1 MKTTTVITGCSSGF
15 GKDLALKRARRGDRV
30 YATMRG
36 TEGKNA
42 AVAAELARVAASEGI
57 DLRVL
62 ELDVTS
68 TASVDAAA
76 AAILSESGAPDVLIN
91 NAGVMFTGLTEAFT
105 PEELAAQL
113 DVNVVGIHR
122 VSRAFLPGMRQH
134 GRGLIINL
142 SSIAGRLGAPFFGV
156 YHASKWAVEGYSMAL
171 RGELA
176 CCGIDV
182 VVVEPGPFAT
192 ALFHVSPQPTDLERR
207 VETYPPV
214 AHATF
219 KGLREAFNGMFNDPN
234 TPTDPAMVVDEI
246 DALIDTPAGTRPFRT
261 VVGVDV
267 GVRERNAAVEPF
279 DAAVLA
285 AFGMS
290 EFATL
295 APGPST

>member
-1 MKTTTVITGCSSGF
+1 MPKTVVITGCSSGF
-15 GKDLALKRARRGDRV
+15 GKQLALDLARRGDRV

-36 TEGKNA
+36 TKAKNA
-42 AVAAELARVAASEGI
+42 AAAEELAEAATREGL
-57 DLRVL
+57 DLNVL

-76 AAILSESGAPDVLIN
+76 ADILAEAGAPDAVIN
-91 NAGVMFTGLTEAFT
+91 NAGVMLTGFTEAFT
-105 PEELAAQL
+105 PEEMTAQL

-122 VSRAFLPGMRQH
+122 MNRAFLPAMRQR

-142 SSIAGRLGAPFFGV
+142 SSIAGRLSAPFFGV

-176 CCGIDV
+176 CCGVDV

-192 ALFHVSPQPTDLERR
+192 ALFDVSPQPADVDQR
-207 VETYPPV
+207 VADYPEI
-214 AHATF
+214 A
-219 KGLREAFNGMFNDPN
+219 RSAFQGVGDAFDGMFNDPD
-234 TPTDPAMVVDEI
+234 TPTDPDMVVKEI
-246 DALIDTPAGTRPFRT
+246 IALIDTPAGNRPFRT

-279 DAAVLA
+279 DAAVLQ
-285 AFGMS
+285 AFGMT
-290 EFATL
+290 EFAML
-295 APGPST
+295 SIPND

>member
-1 MKTTTVITGCSSGF
+1 MTKTVVITGCSSGF
-15 GKDLALKRARRGDRV
+15 GKQLALDLARRGDRV
-30 YATMRG
+30 YATIRG
-36 TEGKNA
+36 TQGKNT
-42 AVAAELARVAASEGI
+42 VAAGELAETATQDGL
-57 DLRVL
+57 DLHVL

-76 AAILSESGAPDVLIN
+76 ALILAEAGAPDTVVN
-91 NAGVMFTGLTEAFT
+91 NAGVMLTGFTEAFT
-105 PEELAAQL
+105 PEEMTAQL

-122 VSRAFLPGMRQH
+122 MNRAFLPSMRQR

-142 SSIAGRLGAPFFGV
+142 SSIAGRLSAPFFGV

-176 CCGIDV
+176 CCGVDV

-192 ALFHVSPQPTDLERR
+192 ALFDVSPQPADVDQR
-207 VETYPPV
+207 VADYPEIARTAFQGV
-214 AHATF
+214 
-219 KGLREAFNGMFNDPN
+219 GDAFNGMFNDPA
-234 TPTDPAMVVDEI
+234 TPTDPDMVVKEI
-246 DALIDTPAGTRPFRT
+246 VALIDTPAGSRPFRT

-279 DAAVLA
+279 DAAVLE
-285 AFGMS
+285 AFGMT

-295 APGPST
+295 SPLHE